1 MPDVCDGVGNWGTA
15 AEHVINTTNLT
26 GRRDTLFFDTI
37 DHRQRQARVPQLDW
51 ESSFARENAPKIT
64 RISIA
69 AGAVKG
75 AAWQMHYVGARAPI
89 PTKIK
94 LFN

>member
-1 MPDVCDGVGNWGTA
+1 
-15 AEHVINTTNLT
+15 
-26 GRRDTLFFDTI
+26 
-37 DHRQRQARVPQLDW
+37 VPRLDW
-51 ESSFARENAPKIT
+51 ELSFARENTPKIT

-75 AAWQMHYVGARAPI
+75 AAWQMHYVDARAPI
-89 PTKIK
+89 PTLIR

>member
-1 MPDVCDGVGNWGTA
+1 M
-15 AEHVINTTNLT
+15 
-26 GRRDTLFFDTI
+26 
-37 DHRQRQARVPQLDW
+37 PQLDW

-69 AGAVKG
+69 AGAEG
-75 AAWQMHYVGARAPI
+75 AAWQMHYVDARAPI
-89 PTKIK
+89 PTQIK